1 MMSMRD
7 RHERDGEI
15 TTKFP
20 IGHADGDPP
29 SPPPRS
35 DMPNIDRSDQKLT
48 LGSTTLTWDQQT
60 AADGEGG
67 TPRSC
72 TKHAT
77 ARLHTRIR
85 QRSTKSCNNYEPM
98 VYLVVFLHWQATHRH
113 RVLLTTIAE
122 HATHGRHCVQRQL
135 VGCCT
140 QAGFCNPHHLFIGVV
155 VPSWDRIRPTPLQQ
169 KVELRK
175 PTKN

>member
-1 MMSMRD
+1 MDIMMSMRD
-7 RHERDGEI
+7 RHETEGQK

-72 TKHAT
+72 TKRAT

-85 QRSTKSCNNYEPM
+85 QRSSNTRRILPKSFGLFRIWSGLRPVHLAVACQTENKKMHPLRIEEVGTPYSK
-98 VYLVVFLHWQATHRH
+98 LTWLT
-113 RVLLTTIAE
+113 VLK
-122 HATHGRHCVQRQL
+122 
-135 VGCCT
+135 
-140 QAGFCNPHHLFIGVV
+140 F
-155 VPSWDRIRPTPLQQ
+155 
-169 KVELRK
+169 
-175 PTKN
+175 

>member
-1 MMSMRD
+1 MDIMMSMRD

-72 TKHAT
+72 TDHAT
-77 ARLHTRIR
+77 ASQFTRISKR
-85 QRSTKSCNNYEPM
+85 HSNTRRDLPKSFGSRYIGSGSRHVHLAVACQTENKKMQPLLIEDFATPYSKLTESI
-98 VYLVVFLHWQATHRH
+98 VFK
-113 RVLLTTIAE
+113 
-122 HATHGRHCVQRQL
+122 
-135 VGCCT
+135 
-140 QAGFCNPHHLFIGVV
+140 F
-155 VPSWDRIRPTPLQQ
+155 
-169 KVELRK
+169 
-175 PTKN
+175 

>member
-1 MMSMRD
+1 
-7 RHERDGEI
+7 
-15 TTKFP
+15 
-20 IGHADGDPP
+20 
-29 SPPPRS
+29 
-35 DMPNIDRSDQKLT
+35 MPNIDRSDQKLT

-72 TKHAT
+72 TEHAT

-113 RVLLTTIAE
+113 RVLLTTVAE
-122 HATHGRHCVQRQL
+122 HATHGRHCVQSKVNLTVDSPEKTRSPTHTA
-135 VGCCT
+135 VSPRYSPT
-140 QAGFCNPHHLFIGVV
+140 WHL
-155 VPSWDRIRPTPLQQ
+155 
-169 KVELRK
+169 
-175 PTKN
+175 

>member
-1 MMSMRD
+1 MDIMMSMRD

-72 TKHAT
+72 TVHAT
-77 ARLHTRIR
+77 AHLHTRIR
-85 QRSTKSCNNYEPM
+85 QRSSNTRRILPKSFGLFRIWSGLR
-98 VYLVVFLHWQATHRH
+98 LVHLAVACQTENKKMQALRIEQTDNPFA
-113 RVLLTTIAE
+113 LLTSI
-122 HATHGRHCVQRQL
+122 
-135 VGCCT
+135 
-140 QAGFCNPHHLFIGVV
+140 
-155 VPSWDRIRPTPLQQ
+155 
-169 KVELRK
+169 
-175 PTKN
+175 